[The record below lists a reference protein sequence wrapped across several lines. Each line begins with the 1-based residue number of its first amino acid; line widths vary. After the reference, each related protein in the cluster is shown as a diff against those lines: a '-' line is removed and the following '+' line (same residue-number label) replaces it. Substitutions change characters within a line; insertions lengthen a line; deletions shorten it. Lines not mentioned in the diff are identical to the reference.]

1 MTLVNNIVTREL
13 NQFQQTVQRCTAQC
27 QQKVQDLMPPGAK
40 YGTIPLTAEKEAELQ
55 AAGRSCVRACEMDAL
70 QRVPHF
76 FKSLE
81 GTIDTIGK

>member
-1 MTLVNNIVTREL
+1 
-13 NQFQQTVQRCTAQC
+13 
-27 QQKVQDLMPPGAK
+27 MPPGAK
-40 YGTIPLTAEKEAELQ
+40 YGTVPLTAEKEVELQ